1 MSELKE
7 ILTRNIVFPH
17 HVEELLKAS
26 IIGISPE
33 RLEQIL
39 NENYYI
45 FPQDKERIRQ
55 LLKQQVL
62 STLALV
68 LILEKLQKGKKVHS
82 GVTNFT
88 PYNLPPPKTPSGTP
102 PGTPPGTL
110 SGTLSGT
117 PSGTPS
123 GAPSGAPSGVP
134 YTPSG
139 VPYGTPSSA
148 SSMPPVTPVFLPKPI
163 DLQDTGQVAQVNNL
177 VNTLFPFYNNPT
189 LDKNDVDKTITDEI
203 KDNIKTNTKN
213 IVYYAISQ
221 IKDKDVQQRIFN
233 LDYIK
238 NNFADVI
245 AYMKVKG
252 EILSGGAHDI
262 YYEKYK
268 KYKIK
273 YRTFKK

>member
-102 PGTPPGTL
+102 PGTPPGT
-110 SGTLSGT
+110 

-123 GAPSGAPSGVP
+123 GAPYGVP

-139 VPYGTPSSA
+139 TPYSA
-148 SSMPPVTPVFLPKPI
+148 SSIPPVTPVFLPTPI